1 MREPVWVGLCGR
13 SGAGKGY
20 VSGLFAKLGVPAVD
34 TDAVY
39 RAMTAPADSLS
50 PCMRDLHDAFGSEI
64 VLPDNSLD
72 RRRLAAIVFAPDGTE
87 RLKKLNEVTHKH
99 ILAET
104 RRIAGELA
112 EQGAKCI
119 LIDAPVLFES
129 GFDAFCTC
137 TLGVVCSEAKSV
149 SRIIR
154 RDGVTEEEARRR
166 LASQLSVEE
175 LRRRC
180 TFIIVNESTEEVVMA
195 EVRKTYEAICRYF
208 RV

>member
-20 VSGLFAKLGVPAVD
+20 VSGLFAKLGVPAID

-39 RAMTAPADSLS
+39 RTMTAPSATLS
-50 PCMRDLHDAFGSEI
+50 PCMRDLRDAFGADI

-72 RRRLAAIVFAPDGTE
+72 RRRLASIVFAPDGAD
-87 RLKKLNEVTHKH
+87 RLKKLNEVTHRH
-99 ILAET
+99 ILTET
-104 RRIAGELA
+104 RRITGELA
-112 EQGAKCI
+112 EQGADCI

-137 TLGVVCSEAKSV
+137 TLGIVCSEAKSV
-149 SRIIR
+149 SRIVR

-166 LASQLSVEE
+166 LAAQLSVEE

-180 TFIIVNESTEEVVMA
+180 TFIIVNESTEEVLMA
-195 EVRKTYEAICRYF
+195 DVEKTYSAIRRYF
-208 RV
+208 L